1 MGTLEGLARKAM
13 RSASS
18 SVAMPFSVTTTGRPL
33 TAAARRTVCSTA
45 WGQRSSPIW
54 VSGTSGSFPA
64 RPSGP
69 KCMRV

>member
-1 MGTLEGLARKAM
+1 MGAPERIGQKAI
-13 RSASS
+13 RSVSS
-18 SVAMPFSVTTTGRPL
+18 AVAIPFSVTTTGRPL

-54 VSGTSGSFPA
+54 VSGTSGSLGA